1 MDTGTFGLGVAARNS
16 KPTNKIEQSKAK
28 EEEIARM
35 EADDLDER
43 DDLTG
48 GVEDEDESK
57 MEIIRLK
64 KQRNKKRAPIDRQ
77 SAFIEY
83 KALPEGKQFED
94 QIIHCRQELKEK
106 KLVVKALTDTC
117 NVNKRD
123 LDVIKQK
130 LDAKAEEKKEQM
142 REDLAGLDDDD
153 GGVGNQQEIIDEE
166 ELGYLQK
173 MKELKKSY
181 RENYEQ
187 LKSIKG
193 EVFFIQQ
200 SVNS

>member
-1 MDTGTFGLGVAARNS
+1 MPGKDHALGGKLAQGEQQKDLERRKTQLLKDGVGDLMDTGNFGLGVAARNS

-43 DDLTG
+43 EDLAG
-48 GVEDEDESK
+48 GCEDEDESK

-64 KQRNKKRAPIDRQ
+64 KQRNKKRKLIDRQ

-94 QIIHCRQELKEK
+94 QIISSRQELKDK
-106 KLVVKALTDTC
+106 KQVVKQLTDTC
-117 NVNKRD
+117 NLNKRD
-123 LDVIKQK
+123 LDNIKQK

-142 REDLAGLDDDD
+142 REDMAGLDEDE
-153 GGVGNQQEIIDEE
+153 GGMGN
-166 ELGYLQK
+166 
-173 MKELKKSY
+173 
-181 RENYEQ
+181 
-187 LKSIKG
+187 
-193 EVFFIQQ
+193 
-200 SVNS
+200 